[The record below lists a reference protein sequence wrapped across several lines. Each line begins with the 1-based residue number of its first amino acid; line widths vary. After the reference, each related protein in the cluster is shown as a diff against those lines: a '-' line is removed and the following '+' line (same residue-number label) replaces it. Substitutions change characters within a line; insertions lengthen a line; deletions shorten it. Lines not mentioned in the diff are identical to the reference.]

1 MNTGVLNNAYSSVSV
16 NGKVIVITGA
26 TSGIGGET
34 ARLLAARGA
43 KVVLAGRRT
52 ENGEKLVQEIM
63 SNDGEATFIKTD
75 VTKEDEVKRLIEQ
88 TVQKYNRL
96 DGAFSNAGLFNNNDA
111 PHELSLDDFRL
122 MNDVNYTAIFLCMKY
137 EIQQFLKQQSQ
148 EQSQRGDPLQQPN
161 QLHLTWSPYSI
172 VNDSSILGLTTWNAG
187 YAYSGSKHAICG
199 LSKSAALAYA
209 KNGIRINTICPGWIY
224 TEMSEE
230 NNSGVSTQL
239 QVNLTPM
246 GRIGNAVECAELV
259 SFLLSNA
266 SSFMTGSLIPID
278 GGHMAGQVVL

>member
-1 MNTGVLNNAYSSVSV
+1 
-16 NGKVIVITGA
+16 
-26 TSGIGGET
+26 
-34 ARLLAARGA
+34 
-43 KVVLAGRRT
+43 
-52 ENGEKLVQEIM
+52 
-63 SNDGEATFIKTD
+63 
-75 VTKEDEVKRLIEQ
+75 
-88 TVQKYNRL
+88 
-96 DGAFSNAGLFNNNDA
+96 
-111 PHELSLDDFRL
+111 RL